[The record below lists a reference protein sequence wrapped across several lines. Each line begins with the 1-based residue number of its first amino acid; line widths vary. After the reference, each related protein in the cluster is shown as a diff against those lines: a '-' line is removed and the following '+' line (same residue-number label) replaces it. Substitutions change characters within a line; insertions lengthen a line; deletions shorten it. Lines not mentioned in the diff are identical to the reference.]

1 MADPAPPP
9 SAPPPP
15 TLGEEFARFAGWCG
29 RHPIPALLLAALAG
43 TLVYF
48 YAFQGIFNKGTQTTL
63 RWAYESWNTENDL
76 EHGAL
81 ILPAAIVV
89 AWMHRRRFAEVKKQ
103 SSWAGLLAVAFGIL
117 LFVVAAWTLQ
127 QRVAIVALPVLIFGC
142 VWFLW
147 GWPVAREAAFPCAFL
162 LFMVPIGFLLGHTEP
177 LQRLVASI
185 VAGLTNLAGI
195 GVERV
200 GVKLLATDGSFQCE
214 VAGGCSGVRSL
225 MAMAMLSALY
235 GHFTFTQTW
244 KKIAVFCVA
253 LPCAV
258 LGNIGR
264 VFSIMLTSKIFG
276 GGFGTGAW
284 HDISGFIVTIP
295 IAVCAM
301 IGFANLLQRD
311 WRATAIALMKPDP
324 APAEKPGDEPAAQ
337 PSPEQPPRSPISY
350 DY

>member
-1 MADPAPPP
+1 M
-9 SAPPPP
+9 
-15 TLGEEFARFAGWCG
+15 GC
-29 RHPIPALLLAALAG
+29 
-43 TLVYF
+43 
-48 YAFQGIFNKGTQTTL
+48 
-63 RWAYESWNTENDL
+63 
-76 EHGAL
+76 
-81 ILPAAIVV
+81 
-89 AWMHRRRFAEVKKQ
+89 
-103 SSWAGLLAVAFGIL
+103 SSSLCGIL
-117 LFVVAAWTLQ
+117 LFVVSAWTLQ
-127 QRVAIVALPVLIFGC
+127 QRVALVALPILIFGC

-147 GWPVAREAAFPCAFL
+147 GWRVAREAAFPCAFL

-185 VAGLTNLAGI
+185 VTALTNLVGI

-235 GHFTFTQTW
+235 GHFTLKETW

-264 VFSIMLTSKIFG
+264 VFSIMIMSKLFG
-276 GGFGTGAW
+276 GSFGTGAW

-301 IGFANLLQRD
+301 IGFANLLNHD
-311 WRATAIALMKPDP
+311 WSVTAAKLMR
-324 APAEKPGDEPAAQ
+324 
-337 PSPEQPPRSPISY
+337 PEVETPKKTDAGTGSQPPPSSPISY